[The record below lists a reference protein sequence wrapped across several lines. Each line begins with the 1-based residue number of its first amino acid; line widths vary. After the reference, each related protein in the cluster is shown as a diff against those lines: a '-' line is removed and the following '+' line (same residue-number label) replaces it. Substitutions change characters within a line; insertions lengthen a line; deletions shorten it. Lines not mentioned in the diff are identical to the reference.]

1 VTFRDDGQLAHAC
14 RVLLAHVG
22 LARLWTARGPTPEAV
37 ALRDVNGA
45 PLSPRDRAV
54 FLAAW
59 AFWNGSGGITLAEL
73 LDRLDV
79 GPAEAL
85 CFLVMAS
92 KYDADA
98 VDDWLAVHARPEVAA

>member
-1 VTFRDDGQLAHAC
+1 MTFRDDRQLSRVC
-14 RVLLAHVG
+14 RVLLEHVG
-22 LARLWTARGPTPEAV
+22 LSHLWTAHGPTPEAT
-37 ALRDVNGA
+37 ALLEANGA
-45 PLSPRDRAV
+45 SLAARDRAV

-79 GPAEAL
+79 GLAEAL

-98 VDDWLAVHARPEVAA
+98 VDDWLVVHGRPEVAA

>member
-1 VTFRDDGQLAHAC
+1 MTFRDDRQLARAC
-14 RVLLAHVG
+14 RALLAHVG
-22 LARLWTARGPTPEAV
+22 LAHLWTSLGPTHEA
-37 ALRDVNGA
+37 ATLLWANGA
-45 PLSPRDRAV
+45 SLAPRDRAI

-79 GPAEAL
+79 VSAEAL

-98 VDDWLAVHARPEVAA
+98 VDDWLVVHGRPVVAA

>member
-1 VTFRDDGQLAHAC
+1 MTFRDDRQLARVC
-14 RVLLAHVG
+14 RALLAHVG
-22 LARLWTARGPTPEAV
+22 LEHLWTSLGPTGAASELLA
-37 ALRDVNGA
+37 ANGST
-45 PLSPRDRAV
+45 LDPRRRAM

-98 VDDWLAVHARPEVAA
+98 VDDWLVVHGRPVVAA